1 MKSIVFVLCM
11 LILPVGLCLAQEVPV
26 AESQSK
32 YVLEYDLTAG
42 AGIGKD
48 CSTDVYWKSG
58 FAGGFGVNLLYPLDP
73 RVVLRAGVSEQY
85 YSANRYVEH
94 PFPYVMD
101 LRTYLSTIATRLSIG
116 TELIF
121 PRNAY
126 HGKLFVGTGVYGD
139 IVHYAQA
146 DVKQHYISHTGSSSI
161 NVESALSGITP
172 GFMANAGFYANKNR
186 LELRYTQDWKSF
198 EIKGIP
204 VGKQRRSS
212 LMLNWAINP
221 W

>member
-1 MKSIVFVLCM
+1 MKSFVFVLCM

-73 RVVLRAGVSEQY
+73 RVVLRAGVSELY
-85 YSANRYVEH
+85 YSANRNVEH

-101 LRTYLSTIATRLSIG
+101 LHVDFATFATRLSVG

-121 PRNAY
+121 PKTAY
-126 HGKLFVGTGVYGD
+126 HAKTFVGTGVYGD
-139 IVHYAQA
+139 IVNYAQA
-146 DVKQHYISHTGSSSI
+146 KVEQHYITHTASSSI
-161 NVESALSGITP
+161 NVESAFNGITP
-172 GFMANAGFYANKNR
+172 GFMANAGVYGNKNR
-186 LELRYTQDWKSF
+186 LEFRYTQDWKSF

-204 VGKQRRSS
+204 VGRQRRSS
-212 LMLNWAINP
+212 LVLNWAINP